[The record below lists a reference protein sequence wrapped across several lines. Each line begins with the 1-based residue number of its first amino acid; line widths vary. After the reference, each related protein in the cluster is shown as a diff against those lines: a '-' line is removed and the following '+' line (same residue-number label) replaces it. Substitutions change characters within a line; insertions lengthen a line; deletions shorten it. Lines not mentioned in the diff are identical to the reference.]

1 MDACT
6 GQSDVHTQPFAFR
19 QPEEDDESVKMSK
32 ITSGRSSALSPA
44 LRASRP
50 LQNRQFLFDTNQP
63 LPNSATQTKQ
73 NTSFFLF
80 DANECLP
87 RTPNLAIHTK
97 QITSP
102 QIASFFL
109 FDTNERS
116 PITTHQS
123 LITDFPMR

>member
-50 LQNRQFLFDTNQP
+50 LQNRQFLFIQINHFPILQLTQNKTLHFSYSMQM
-63 LPNSATQTKQ
+63 SAFLAPRILQFAQ
-73 NTSFFLF
+73 NKL
-80 DANECLP
+80 L
-87 RTPNLAIHTK
+87 RH
-97 QITSP
+97 
-102 QIASFFL
+102 
-109 FDTNERS
+109 RS
-116 PITTHQS
+116 PPFFYSLQMNGHQS
-123 LITDFPMR
+123 PLTNH

>member
-6 GQSDVHTQPFAFR
+6 GQSDVHSRPFAFR

-50 LQNRQFLFDTNQP
+50 LQNRQFLFIQINHFPILQLT
-63 LPNSATQTKQ
+63 Q

-80 DANECLP
+80 DANERLP
-87 RTPNLAIHTK
+87 RTPNLAIRTK

-102 QIASFFL
+102 QITSFFL
-109 FDTNERS
+109 FATNERS

-123 LITDFPMR
+123 LIFQ